1 MITPQISVNAGPARR
16 ARLSSFMTGCAIGLL
31 LSTGAVVLV
40 APAKANAADAASLI
54 INASASQPFPGEGA
68 KPAVAGS
75 PATVAVDPLTPA
87 EIKLDEVDLAALYFY
102 AKERNTGRVDAEI
115 RRLQAI
121 HPGFV
126 PPADLYAPEKERAPD
141 ESTLWTLY
149 EANDFT
155 GIDAE
160 IIRRKAEK
168 PDYEPSKDF
177 AAKLARKKDRI
188 EITERAA
195 AKDWTG
201 VLAAAAAIDPAADP
215 DVDLVW
221 LLADAMSELGDK
233 QGLVRVLRGLMDRAD
248 KARLSDEH
256 LAVTLQKAL
265 KDFPASEV
273 RQMMATLWPQGPAAA
288 VATTLRLDMARKEVA
303 FFNAEKEAAPVA
315 IEDVAL
321 LAAQAKS
328 ARQITDLS
336 LMGWY
341 NLKLEKPKEA
351 EPYFQAALE
360 IAPDPENAKG
370 MYLSLSRQERDEEA
384 YEFASRHLKDLSDDP
399 VFLMNVL
406 SPRFSAKDKEP
417 VREDAMEAYSAA
429 IGVTQAP
436 DHGEILGWYAYNSR
450 QFEAAEAW
458 FRQAYDWEP
467 SEDRIKGL
475 ALTFLQR
482 GKKREYAALRAEFLE
497 VYPDIWP
504 EIAAAPAPKARREAV
519 AVAAP
524 QAESGGV
531 SAGYY
536 RHFQAKNYSACLAAI
551 DRLGSA
557 AGRAEVQVI
566 AGWCHYGL
574 GRLREARA
582 AFEAAIPGKP
592 SVRADAVYGAA
603 LTYLKAK
610 MTDDAEAL
618 IAAYP
623 VSAERDRELRAEIYF
638 QRARS
643 AFDHARY
650 DRVITALD
658 ARAALVAEPRD
669 LTQLRGWSHY
679 HMGDVQG
686 AKAIF
691 RQLDMHIRDSGVSA
705 LLSHDPN
712 VRD

>member
-1 MITPQISVNAGPARR
+1 MINPQIPSSADPAQR

-40 APAKANAADAASLI
+40 APAKANAADSASLI
-54 INASASQPFPGEGA
+54 INASANQPFPGEA
-68 KPAVAGS
+68 MKPAVAGS
-75 PATVAVDPLTPA
+75 PATVAADPLVPA
-87 EIKLDEVDLAALYFY
+87 EVKLDAVDLAGLYFY
-102 AKERNTGRVDAEI
+102 AKERNIGRVDAEI

-126 PPADLYAPEKERAPD
+126 PPADLYAPETERAPD
-141 ESTLWTLY
+141 ESSLWALY

-160 IIRRKAEK
+160 IIRRKVEK
-168 PDYEPSKDF
+168 SDYEPSKDF

-195 AKDWTG
+195 ARDWTG

-221 LLADAMSELGDK
+221 HLADAMSELGDK
-233 QGLVRVLRGLMDRAD
+233 QGLVRVLRGLMDRAE
-248 KARLSDEH
+248 KNRLSDEH

-341 NLKLEKPKEA
+341 NLKLEKPKDA
-351 EPYFQAALE
+351 EPFFAAALE

-370 MYLSLSRQERDEEA
+370 IYLSLSRQQRDDEA
-384 YEFASRHLKDLSDDP
+384 YEFAGKHLKDLSDDP

-429 IGVTQAP
+429 IAVTHAP

-458 FRQAYDWEP
+458 FRQAYDWEA

-482 GKKREYAALRAEFLE
+482 GKKREYAALRTEFLE
-497 VYPDIWP
+497 VYPAIWP
-504 EIAAAPAPKARREAV
+504 EIAAAPAV

-524 QAESGGV
+524 RAEGGGA

-592 SVRADAVYGAA
+592 SVRTDAVYGAA

-650 DRVITALD
+650 DRVITALN

-705 LLSHDPN
+705 LLSHDPT